1 MKKFLKNTA
10 QIFGLMLFAMLIAG
24 MSSAANA
31 HSSFEATGAVA
42 FTPAQVDSVKT
53 TADFE
58 QISRSIKQANNQHQK
73 QKKDCK
79 KTCAQTCPPST
90 CMTGV
95 LSRDVFVFS
104 VFGFIDR
111 LPFRSMRSTY
121 TARAHSLFH
130 PPKS

>member
-1 MKKFLKNTA
+1 MKRFLKNTA

-24 MSSAANA
+24 MSSGANA
-31 HSSFEATGAVA
+31 HSSFEATGAVTFA
-42 FTPAQVDSVKT
+42 AAQVGSAKT
-53 TADFE
+53 TVDFK
-58 QISRSIKQANNQHQK
+58 QISRSTKLANNQHQK

-95 LSRDVFVFS
+95 LARDTFVLS